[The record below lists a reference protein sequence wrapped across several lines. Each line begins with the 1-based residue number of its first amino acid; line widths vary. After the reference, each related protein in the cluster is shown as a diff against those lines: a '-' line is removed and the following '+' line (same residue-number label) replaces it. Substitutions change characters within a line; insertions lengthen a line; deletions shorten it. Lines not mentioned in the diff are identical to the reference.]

1 MPQTV
6 HDRILRILAYDRGYG
21 TIVRSVHFLV
31 RLHTS
36 MAQVDEDAQQ
46 RFDLAVL
53 LGTVGGSLQHRHDLL
68 DTAPHGHREGLA
80 DGGNH
85 LVGTK
90 LCALHIAPRLAFQ
103 KIMIKKL
110 DDQSA
115 TWLQER
121 LNPHEIVCW
130 L

>member
-1 MPQTV
+1 
-6 HDRILRILAYDRGYG
+6 
-21 TIVRSVHFLV
+21 
-31 RLHTS
+31 
-36 MAQVDEDAQQ
+36 
-46 RFDLAVL
+46 
-53 LGTVGGSLQHRHDLL
+53 
-68 DTAPHGHREGLA
+68 
-80 DGGNH
+80 
-85 LVGTK
+85 
-90 LCALHIAPRLAFQ
+90 LAFQ